1 VSDPLADRARLGPLL
16 RQTAEAAERY
26 LESIDSARVHGGRVD
41 AAAAAFDA
49 GLPEVGLGSAAT
61 LAMLFADGA
70 DAATRSAGPRFF
82 HFVTGGSTPAALAA
96 DWFASALDQNA
107 FSWVSSPLGSRLEKV
122 AAGWLKDLFEL
133 PPDWAELSKGL
144 DAVLLSA
151 ARRRSEGWYDLGVVG
166 ICAWPKDPWC
176 VVDASYYEDHK
187 QVFARLG
194 VPCETKGEDYLCK
207 FSESMVRAYQLL
219 HIFLHEL
226 GHHHDRMTTRRQRE
240 TGRGETYAEE
250 YALRH
255 EQLIWAHYADR
266 FGIE

>member
-1 VSDPLADRARLGPLL
+1 MSIRTRNPQNRKTNPRVIDGVVQTKHNHTPTSTYWNTPQSFPVVDKERPGPGHRHYLGKQHVVGFIELL
-16 RQTAEAAERY
+16 
-26 LESIDSARVHGGRVD
+26 
-41 AAAAAFDA
+41 
-49 GLPEVGLGSAAT
+49 
-61 LAMLFADGA
+61 
-70 DAATRSAGPRFF
+70 
-82 HFVTGGSTPAALAA
+82 
-96 DWFASALDQNA
+96 
-107 FSWVSSPLGSRLEKV
+107 
-122 AAGWLKDLFEL
+122 
-133 PPDWAELSKGL
+133 PDWAELSKGL
-144 DAVLLSA
+144 DAILLSA

>member
-1 VSDPLADRARLGPLL
+1 MSIRTRNPQNRKTNPRVIDGVVQKKHNHTPTSTYWNTPQRFPVVDKERPGPGHRHYLGKQHVVGFIELL
-16 RQTAEAAERY
+16 
-26 LESIDSARVHGGRVD
+26 
-41 AAAAAFDA
+41 
-49 GLPEVGLGSAAT
+49 
-61 LAMLFADGA
+61 
-70 DAATRSAGPRFF
+70 
-82 HFVTGGSTPAALAA
+82 
-96 DWFASALDQNA
+96 
-107 FSWVSSPLGSRLEKV
+107 
-122 AAGWLKDLFEL
+122 
-133 PPDWAELSKGL
+133 PDWAELSKGL

-207 FSESMVRAYQLL
+207 FSESMVRACQLL

-226 GHHHDRMTTRRQRE
+226 GHHHDRMTTRRQRG

-255 EQLIWAHYADR
+255 EQLIWARYADR